1 MAGFPLDQSLLP
13 SYKFRSS
20 TPFRRTESC
29 RRSRPYLWRSFAQ
42 PLALIGLLATLA
54 CFVDMNVQV
63 LGDGRADITKHLFLA
78 NVLFDLAAIAALNV
92 VVVELIEWRQRKSG
106 V

>member
-1 MAGFPLDQSLLP
+1 
-13 SYKFRSS
+13 
-20 TPFRRTESC
+20 
-29 RRSRPYLWRSFAQ
+29 
-42 PLALIGLLATLA
+42 
-54 CFVDMNVQV
+54 MNVQV